1 MLNQQ
6 DSDIINLLRF
16 PLIVGI
22 LFIHTIII
30 PFEDALN
37 SGYLLL
43 GNSEHLFSIILP
55 TFCVPLFF
63 IFSGYL
69 FFANI
74 TRFTFK
80 SYVKKLK
87 GRIHSLLIP
96 YLFWNI
102 VVILCYLLINYTTG
116 GYENP
121 MTYSIVDFI
130 DCFWAGFGGFPIAY
144 QLWYVRDLMIM
155 ILLTPIFYLLIKYL
169 KWGAIVVYLLAMIF
183 KLGIP
188 KIIPILYFGIGTY
201 LGIANKSIS
210 SISKRLFYYCC
221 FIAITSLLLL
231 YCYGI
236 KEIPLIQT
244 LFVLSVSIVVIHCG
258 NIYLARKSV
267 LATKIMRL
275 SDDSFFIYVYHGFPI
290 AITCS
295 TVVLIISKLFGSQYS
310 LVSDIIFTISFFII
324 PFIIAFLG
332 IIIHRFLKLRF
343 PRFTK
348 IISGGR

>member
-1 MLNQQ
+1 MLSKQ
-6 DSDIINLLRF
+6 DSDVIKFLRF

-43 GNSEHLFSIILP
+43 GNSEHLFSIKLP

-80 SYVKKLK
+80 SYAKKLK

-96 YLFWNI
+96 YLFWNAI
-102 VVILCYLLINYTTG
+102 VILYYLLINYTTG
-116 GYENP
+116 SYENP
-121 MTYSIVDFI
+121 LTYSITDFI
-130 DCFWAGFGGFPIAY
+130 NCFWSRFGGFPIAY
-144 QLWYVRDLMIM
+144 QLWYIRDLMIM
-155 ILLTPIFYLLIKYL
+155 ILLTPIFYILIKYL
-169 KWGAIVVYLLAMIF
+169 KYGAIVVILLSMIF

-188 KIIPILYFGIGTY
+188 KIIPILYFCIGAY
-201 LGIANKSIS
+201 LGITNKNIS
-210 SISKRLFYYCC
+210 NISKNLFYYCC
-221 FIAITSLLLL
+221 FIAITSFVLL
-231 YCYGI
+231 YTYEI
-236 KEIPLIQT
+236 KENPYIHI
-244 LFVLSVSIVVIHCG
+244 LFVLSTSIVVIHCG

-267 LATKIMRL
+267 FSDKIMKL

-295 TVVLIISKLFGSQYS
+295 IVVLIISKIFGSEYS
-310 LVSDIIFTISFFII
+310 LVTDVLFSIAFFII
-324 PFIIAFLG
+324 PIIIAFLG
-332 IIIHRFLKLRF
+332 IIIHRFLKHRF
-343 PRFTK
+343 PKFTK